1 MLLTTRSRD
10 QSRASERECASSRA
24 RSTRLSTRLLKEF
37 VLDVLRPDRND
48 LCIPVNELDRT
59 EQPMHATAQDLTD
72 LDDDLRLV
80 TLPEAARFLCVSRG
94 TLYDLLSSGQLP
106 SVHIGRARR
115 VPMGELRRFVR
126 ERLER
131 DTLQVR

>member
-1 MLLTTRSRD
+1 MSLTTRLRG
-10 QSRASERECASSRA
+10 QSRAFGTRSRRQSRA
-24 RSTRLSTRLLKEF
+24 IDATGHANAKEF
-37 VLDVLRPDRND
+37 VLDVLRSGGND

-59 EQPMHATAQDLTD
+59 EQPMHATAQDASD
-72 LDDDLRLV
+72 VDDDLRLV

-94 TLYDLLSSGQLP
+94 TLYDLLTSGQLS

>member
-1 MLLTTRSRD
+1 MLLKTRSRG
-10 QSRASERECASSRA
+10 QSRCLGTRSRRQS
-24 RSTRLSTRLLKEF
+24 RSIDATEHATAKEF
-37 VLDVLRPDRND
+37 VLDVLRSGGND

-72 LDDDLRLV
+72 VDDDLRLV

-94 TLYDLLSSGQLP
+94 TLYDLLTSGQLP

>member
-10 QSRASERECASSRA
+10 QSRASECDRPASRV

-37 VLDVLRPDRND
+37 VLDVLRSGGND

-59 EQPMHATAQDLTD
+59 EPPMHSTAQALTD

-94 TLYDLLSSGQLP
+94 TLYDLLTSGQLP

-115 VPMGELRRFVR
+115 VPLGELRRFVR
-126 ERLER
+126 ERLGR

>member
-1 MLLTTRSRD
+1 MGRHREADEEGSKSIRLTWAVRPPLL
-10 QSRASERECASSRA
+10 
-24 RSTRLSTRLLKEF
+24 
-37 VLDVLRPDRND
+37 V
-48 LCIPVNELDRT
+48 
-59 EQPMHATAQDLTD
+59 
-72 LDDDLRLV
+72 
-80 TLPEAARFLCVSRG
+80 LCVTRG

>member
-1 MLLTTRSRD
+1 
-10 QSRASERECASSRA
+10 
-24 RSTRLSTRLLKEF
+24 
-37 VLDVLRPDRND
+37 
-48 LCIPVNELDRT
+48 
-59 EQPMHATAQDLTD
+59 MHATAQDLTD

>member
-1 MLLTTRSRD
+1 MLLTTRSRG
-10 QSRASERECASSRA
+10 QSRASEREPASSRV
-24 RSTRLSTRLLKEF
+24 RSTRLATRLLREF
-37 VLDVLRPDRND
+37 VLDVLRSGGND

-59 EQPMHATAQDLTD
+59 EHPMHVTAQDLTD

-106 SVHIGRARR
+106 SMHIGRARR

-131 DTLQVR
+131 DTLRVR

>member
-1 MLLTTRSRD
+1 
-10 QSRASERECASSRA
+10 
-24 RSTRLSTRLLKEF
+24 
-37 VLDVLRPDRND
+37 
-48 LCIPVNELDRT
+48 
-59 EQPMHATAQDLTD
+59 MHATGTDFAD

-80 TLPEAARFLCVSRG
+80 TLPEAARFLSVSRG
-94 TLYDLLSSGQLP
+94 SLYDLLSSGQLP

>member
-1 MLLTTRSRD
+1 
-10 QSRASERECASSRA
+10 
-24 RSTRLSTRLLKEF
+24 
-37 VLDVLRPDRND
+37 
-48 LCIPVNELDRT
+48 
-59 EQPMHATAQDLTD
+59 MHATGIDVAD

-80 TLPEAARFLCVSRG
+80 TLPDAARFLSVSRG
-94 TLYDLLSSGQLP
+94 SLYDLLSSGQLP

>member
-1 MLLTTRSRD
+1 MDALASRLRGRCCGD
-10 QSRASERECASSRA
+10 SRVRV
-24 RSTRLSTRLLKEF
+24 RLSRRRRLTGRQ
-37 VLDVLRPDRND
+37 VCRSGR
-48 LCIPVNELDRT
+48 
-59 EQPMHATAQDLTD
+59 LTD

-80 TLPEAARFLCVSRG
+80 TLPEAARFLCVSCG
-94 TLYDLLSSGQLP
+94 TLYDLLTSGQLP

-131 DTLQVR
+131 DTLQLR

>member
-1 MLLTTRSRD
+1 MLLTTRSRV
-10 QSRASERECASSRA
+10 QPRASERECPSSRV
-24 RSTRLSTRLLKEF
+24 RSTRLSTRLIKEF
-37 VLDVLRPDRND
+37 VLDVLRPGGND
-48 LCIPVNELDRT
+48 LCIPLNELDRT
-59 EQPMHATAQDLTD
+59 EHPMHATAQDLTD

-94 TLYDLLSSGQLP
+94 TLYDLLTSGQLP

-115 VPMGELRRFVR
+115 VPMGELRCFVR
-126 ERLER
+126 ERLAR

>member
-1 MLLTTRSRD
+1 
-10 QSRASERECASSRA
+10 
-24 RSTRLSTRLLKEF
+24 
-37 VLDVLRPDRND
+37 VLDVLRPGGND
-48 LCIPVNELDRT
+48 LCIPVNEVDRT
-59 EQPMHATAQDLTD
+59 EQPMHATAQDVSD

-80 TLPEAARFLCVSRG
+80 TLPEAARFLSVSRG
-94 TLYDLLSSGQLP
+94 SLYDLLTTGQLA

-115 VPMGELRRFVR
+115 VPMGVLRRFVR

>member
-1 MLLTTRSRD
+1 MLLTTRSRG
-10 QSRASERECASSRA
+10 QSRTSERERASSRV

-37 VLDVLRPDRND
+37 VLDVLRSGGND
-48 LCIPVNELDRT
+48 LCIPVNALGRT
-59 EQPMHATAQDLTD
+59 EHPMHATEQDLTER
-72 LDDDLRLV
+72 DDDLRLV

-94 TLYDLLSSGQLP
+94 TLYDLLTSGQLP